1 MRLCLWN
8 EPPWQLPR
16 DFCRVHGFFSPV
28 GQALPAA
35 AGQSEEL
42 MLASHEGC
50 FCSWERPS
58 CGDGIT
64 ALPPTLQWVSSHSA
78 IDLICDAQDFSFY
91 LKLRGKSV
99 SESEMALLYEERI
112 IYWRCWN
119 QHLWVWG
126 TYTPFELLLQGRDVF
141 GQGFFGFDEDSLL
154 TAGPSCSPDL
164 CLQDQDKGET
174 QLCESALSTPL
185 QPYLRIG
192 LTNYFRKLCFRCQLL

>member
-64 ALPPTLQWVSSHSA
+64 PLPPTLQWVSSHSA
-78 IDLICDAQDFSFY
+78 IDLVCDAQDFSFY

-119 QHLWVWG
+119 QHLWFGVH
-126 TYTPFELLLQGRDVF
+126 TPPLSYFYRAGMCLGRNFLVLMRTVCWLQVPAAPQTCASKIRIKGKH
-141 GQGFFGFDEDSLL
+141 
-154 TAGPSCSPDL
+154 SCVS
-164 CLQDQDKGET
+164 
-174 QLCESALSTPL
+174 
-185 QPYLRIG
+185 QP
-192 LTNYFRKLCFRCQLL
+192 FQLLSSPTWE